1 MATKDTGIVNIHGKE
16 YQTVAKRVGDFR
28 TAFPFYTLETIIVE
42 RNADEVVM
50 RAMISDDQGRLLA
63 TGYAE
68 EKRTSSQ
75 INRTSALENAET
87 SAIGRAL
94 AAFGMGGT
102 EYASADEVANAI
114 TQQRAP
120 ATEKPTPAPSDGPD
134 SRLATAKQDIFTA
147 LNAQGY
153 ETPIAQKAFITK
165 VIKQSK
171 IETIEQAHEVMDA
184 LDNERGNDFD
194 ESEFPEEAA

>member
-1 MATKDTGIVNIHGKE
+1 MATKDSGIVNIHGKE
-16 YQTVAKRVGDFR
+16 YQTVAKRVQDFR
-28 TAFPFYTLETIIVE
+28 VKH
-42 RNADEVVM
+42 ADYSLITELVDRTDDDVVM
-50 RAMISDDQGRLLA
+50 RAAIKDAEGRVIA

-114 TQQRAP
+114 HQQSQ
-120 ATEKPTPAPSDGPD
+120 PAPKPAPKKEPVDD
-134 SRLATAKQDIFTA
+134 ALSRAKLEIFNE
-147 LNAQGY
+147 LEAQGY
-153 ETPIAQKAFITK
+153 GTELSKKSFITK
-165 VIKQSK
+165 VISQSK
-171 IETIEQAHEVMDA
+171 VETIEQAHEVMDA
-184 LDNERGNDFD
+184 LDNQK
-194 ESEFPEEAA
+194 EEPA